1 MRGQRG
7 HDGGEGLKPYRRETE
22 TVSKQETG
30 AQNYPHP
37 ASLFMIGFSLK
48 EQVEVSSTQRGLF
61 SHLQERQGMCLGG
74 WLCGARDRVHV
85 TPSAQCVAQSK
96 HSISGYFPVVTV

>member
-1 MRGQRG
+1 MRGQIG

-22 TVSKQETG
+22 TVRKQETG
-30 AQNYPHP
+30 GQIYLHP

-74 WLCGARDRVHV
+74 WLYGARDRVHV